1 MSRTPEVQ
9 MLPEAVKAWRGERK
23 MSQKDL
29 ANAADVSL
37 GLIGLI
43 EVGERQPRLMNAIN
57 IARALGVPLKA
68 IALVRA
74 DVPDLEAAAVAS

>member
-1 MSRTPEVQ
+1 MSRSPEVQ
-9 MLPEAVKAWRGERK
+9 MLPEAVKAWRKQRE
-23 MSQKDL
+23 MSQKEL
-29 ANAADVSL
+29 ANASDVSL

-43 EVGERQPRLMNAIN
+43 EVGERQPRLMNALN

-74 DVPDLEAAAVAS
+74 DVANLEVVAS